1 MPARKGVLS
10 DLDLAQGFD
19 ARILWGDPRTDG
31 AARVHEQLAHGVD
44 VRHLFQGGGLGTEVG
59 DEDVAVA
66 SVVEPLE
73 LDYVCEIEKLFI
85 PL

>member
-1 MPARKGVLS
+1 MLT

-19 ARILWGDPRTDG
+19 ARILRGDARTDG

-73 LDYVCEIEKLFI
+73 LDYVCEI
-85 PL
+85 

>member
-1 MPARKGVLS
+1 MFSNLY
-10 DLDLAQGFD
+10 LAQRLS
-19 ARILWGDPRTDG
+19 APIIWGDPRSDG

-59 DEDVAVA
+59 DEDVAVP

-73 LDYVCEIEKLFI
+73 LDYVCEIEKFI
-85 PL
+85 YSSFQ